1 MSLPPGPVSTVTPSC
16 TPNVQSSTL
25 TFCTLPPL
33 SKSMIPI
40 TRCTNERGRNC
51 NTRGHAS
58 SPSLP
63 QLLPHLDQRLHL
75 SRAGETVVNQAAV
88 ALRFFVE
95 TPHRWKT
102 KVRQTVAKLLEMLR
116 AQHLRI
122 SPVRSPSHD
131 PLWYQLRR
139 LFAIRTVMTRYE
151 KEKQNLVPN
160 LVPSLPISASN
171 CPPRR
176 SGSR

>member
-1 MSLPPGPVSTVTPSC
+1 
-16 TPNVQSSTL
+16 
-25 TFCTLPPL
+25 
-33 SKSMIPI
+33 
-40 TRCTNERGRNC
+40 
-51 NTRGHAS
+51 
-58 SPSLP
+58 
-63 QLLPHLDQRLHL
+63 LLPHLDQRLHL

-151 KEKQNLVPN
+151 KESKIWFQIWFHPC
-160 LVPSLPISASN
+160 PFLPQIAHLDGREVAETKELLRLTVN
-171 CPPRR
+171 Q
-176 SGSR
+176 